1 QGRDARQ
8 MTRIGRNL
16 TAAVGLV
23 FGLAA
28 AGTALAQKPG
38 GSLKMYF
45 FDSPASMSIHEEATI
60 AGQGPMMGVFN
71 NLIMYDQHK
80 AQTSIDT
87 IVPDLATEWAWG
99 EDGKELTFKLRQG
112 VKWHDGK

>member
-1 QGRDARQ
+1 

-16 TAAVGLV
+16 AAGVGLAW
-23 FGLAA
+23 GRAA
-28 AGTALAQKPG
+28 AGTARAQKPG
-38 GSLKMYF
+38 GTLKMYF

-87 IVPDLATEWAWG
+87 IVPDLASEWSWD
-99 EDGKELTFKLRQG
+99 EDKTGLDRKS
-112 VKWHDGK
+112 VV